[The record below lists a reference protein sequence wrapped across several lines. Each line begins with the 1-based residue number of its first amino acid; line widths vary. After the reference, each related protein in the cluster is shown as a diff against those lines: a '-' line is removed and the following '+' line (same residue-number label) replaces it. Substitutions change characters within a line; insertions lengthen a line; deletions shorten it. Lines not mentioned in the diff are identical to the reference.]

1 MTQQPIRVLHVINS
15 LKRGG
20 AETLLLNYHRT
31 IDRSRV
37 QFDYLLS
44 FPHETDYEAEVRQ
57 LGGEI
62 FRIAYQSDSAFGKLS
77 YLIRLFW
84 FLLSHRYQIIHVHLA
99 PQAALWPLLFAK
111 ILRYKHRIIHSHNTN
126 TSQYEPTAS
135 LNRLKKRLVRL
146 ATDYYACS
154 YDAGRFLYGE
164 ENMKCGIVNVLKST
178 IIAHNYTYCKA
189 TADAIRQRLNIKPTQ
204 IVLGAIARLEKQK
217 NHPFMV
223 EIMNILK
230 GNGNG
235 WILVLVGDGSLAETI
250 RNEAH
255 KLGVTDNIRMVG
267 VSDAVRDYLSAFDL
281 LLMPSLH
288 EGMPL
293 SALEAQAAGL
303 TILASK
309 DRVPNDTVCTD
320 LVHFLPLE
328 DGAAAWANWIANFS
342 PAPRK
347 EGKLPEGRWAEGYDA
362 ASAAPRLVARY
373 EAMIQQ
379 A

>member
-1 MTQQPIRVLHVINS
+1 MSQQPIRVLHVINS

-20 AETLLLNYHRT
+20 AETLFLNYHRT

-62 FRIAYQSDSAFGKLS
+62 FRVAYQSDSAFGKLS

-111 ILRYKHRIIHSHNTN
+111 ILRYKHRIIHSHSTN
-126 TSQYEPTAS
+126 TSQYEPSAS
-135 LNRLKKRLVRL
+135 LNRLKKRLIRL
-146 ATDYYACS
+146 ATDYYACG
-154 YDAGRFLYGE
+154 YDAGRFLYGNRAV
-164 ENMKCGIVNVLKST
+164 ENGNVEVLINT
-178 IIAHNYTYCKA
+178 IIANDFVYSKSTGDSVRKK
-189 TADAIRQRLNIKPTQ
+189 LGIKPTE
-204 IVLGAIARLEKQK
+204 IVIGSTARLEKPK
-217 NHPFMV
+217 NHALMI
-223 EIMNILK
+223 EIMSILK
-230 GNGNG
+230 SKGDK
-235 WILVLVGDGSLAETI
+235 WVLVLVGDGSLVPFIKAEAI
-250 RNEAH
+250 RQNVA
-255 KLGVTDNIRMVG
+255 NRIRMVG
-267 VSDAVRDYLSAFDL
+267 ATDSVSDYLSAFDL

-288 EGMPL
+288 EGTPL
-293 SALEAQAAGL
+293 SVIEAQASGL
-303 TILASK
+303 PILASEN
-309 DRVPNDTVCTD
+309 RVPKEVSCTD

-328 DGAAAWANWIANFS
+328 DGAVAWANWIANFS

>member
-1 MTQQPIRVLHVINS
+1 MSQQPTRVLHVINS

-62 FRIAYQSDSAFGKLS
+62 FRVAYQSDSALGKLS

-135 LNRLKKRLVRL
+135 LNRLKKRLSRL

-154 YDAGRFLYGE
+154 YDAGRFLYGSRAV
-164 ENMKCGIVNVLKST
+164 ENGNVEVLINT
-178 IIAHNYTYCKA
+178 IIANNFVYCKS
-189 TADAIRQRLNIKPTQ
+189 TGDSVRQKLGIKPTE
-204 IVLGAIARLEKQK
+204 IVIGSTARLEKQK
-217 NHPFMV
+217 NHALMI
-223 EIMNILK
+223 EIMSILK
-230 GNGNG
+230 STGDK
-235 WILVLVGDGSLAETI
+235 WVLVLVGDGSLAETI
-250 RNEAH
+250 KNEAY
-255 KLGVTDNIRMVG
+255 KLGVSDNIRMVG
-267 VSDAVRDYLSAFDL
+267 MSDAVRDYLSAFDL

-320 LVHFLPLE
+320 LVHFLQIE

-347 EGKLPEGRWAEGYDA
+347 EGKLPEGRWAEGYDT

-373 EAMIQQ
+373 EAMVQR